1 MSGILK
7 ESLFMKKKFALIVV
21 INLIEIIIGCSA
33 STVEAAIEK
42 DRLQTIIE
50 KGVINVASG
59 YGVPFFYMDS
69 KTNQIS
75 GIDADIITE
84 IVKRLGIKKIE
95 AEKVPFASL
104 LEKLNTDD
112 SIDIA
117 ASGIYI
123 TPEREKLV
131 AFTQPLYK
139 ETEAVIV
146 RKFCE
151 INFMSDLKNSVVG
164 VEKGTAFEEL
174 AKKWKENNLIK
185 DVMYFENSSELLN
198 AINNGKVDAGISDS
212 VVVNYLLLKDTN
224 LLLRTLKGYT
234 PEIPGTVGIAVRK
247 DDKSLLN
254 ALNKTISDMKADGT
268 LYTILVDNGLD
279 KSNMI

>member
-1 MSGILK
+1 
-7 ESLFMKKKFALIVV
+7 MKKKFALIVV
-21 INLIEIIIGCSA
+21 INLIGIIIGCGA

-50 KGVINVASG
+50 RGVINVASG
-59 YGVPFFYMDS
+59 YDVPFFYMDS

-75 GIDADIITE
+75 GIDANIITE
-84 IVKRLGIKKIE
+84 IVKRLGIKKTE
-95 AEKVPFASL
+95 VKKVPFEIL

-123 TPEREKLV
+123 IPEREKLV
-131 AFTQPLYK
+131 VFTQPLYK

-146 RKFCE
+146 PKFSE
-151 INFMSDLKNSVVG
+151 INFMSDLKNAVVG

-185 DVMYFENSSELLN
+185 DIMFFENSSELLN
-198 AINNGKVDAGISDS
+198 VINNGKVDAGISDS
-212 VVVNYLLLKDTN
+212 VVVNYLLLKNKN

-234 PEIPGTVGIAVRK
+234 TEIPGTVGIAVRK

-279 KSNMI
+279 KSNIIENR

>member
-1 MSGILK
+1 
-7 ESLFMKKKFALIVV
+7 MKKKFALIVV
-21 INLIEIIIGCSA
+21 INLIGIIIGCSA

-50 KGVINVASG
+50 RGVINVASG
-59 YGVPFFYMDS
+59 YDVPFFYMDS

-75 GIDADIITE
+75 GIDANIITE
-84 IVKRLGIKKIE
+84 IVKRLGIKKTE
-95 AEKVPFASL
+95 VKKVPFESL

-123 TPEREKLV
+123 IPEREKLV
-131 AFTQPLYK
+131 VFTQPLYK

-146 RKFCE
+146 PKFSE
-151 INFMSDLKNSVVG
+151 INFMSDLKNAVVG

-174 AKKWKENNLIK
+174 AKKWKGNNLIK
-185 DVMYFENSSELLN
+185 DVMFFENSSELLN
-198 AINNGKVDAGISDS
+198 VINDGKVDAGVSDS
-212 VVVNYLLLKDTN
+212 VVVNYLLLKNKN

-279 KSNMI
+279 KSNMIENK

>member
-1 MSGILK
+1 MR
-7 ESLFMKKKFALIVV
+7 IVIINV
-21 INLIEIIIGCSA
+21 IGIIIGCSA
-33 STVEAAIEK
+33 STMGATIENHLIEK
-42 DRLQTIIE
+42 DKLQTITE
-50 KGVINVASG
+50 KGVIIVASG
-59 YGVPFFYMDS
+59 YGVPFFYIDS
-69 KTNQIS
+69 ETNQIS

-84 IVKRLGIKKIE
+84 IAKRLGIKKIE
-95 AEKVPFASL
+95 VKEVPFANL

-139 ETEAVIV
+139 ETENIIV
-146 RKFCE
+146 PKFSE
-151 INFMSDLKNSVVG
+151 INFMSDLKNAVVG

-174 AKKWKENNLIK
+174 AKKWKKNNLIK
-185 DVMYFENSSELLN
+185 DIMFFENSSELLN
-198 AINNGKVDAGISDS
+198 SINNKKVDAGISDS
-212 VVVNYLLLKDTN
+212 VVVSYLISKNKN

-234 PEIPGTVGIAVRK
+234 SEIPGAIGIAVRK
-247 DDKSLLN
+247 DEISLLN

-268 LYTILVDNGLD
+268 LYTILVENGLD
-279 KSNMI
+279 KSNMSEKK

>member
-1 MSGILK
+1 
-7 ESLFMKKKFALIVV
+7 MKKKFALIVV
-21 INLIEIIIGCSA
+21 INLIGIIIGCSA

-50 KGVINVASG
+50 RGVINVASG

-84 IVKRLGIKKIE
+84 IAKRLGIKKIE
-95 AEKVPFASL
+95 ATKVPFTSL

>member
-1 MSGILK
+1 
-7 ESLFMKKKFALIVV
+7 MKKKFALIVV
-21 INLIEIIIGCSA
+21 INLIGIIICCGA

-50 KGVINVASG
+50 RGVINVASG
-59 YGVPFFYMDS
+59 YDVPFFYMDS

-75 GIDADIITE
+75 GIDANIITE
-84 IVKRLGIKKIE
+84 IVKRLGIKKTE
-95 AEKVPFASL
+95 VKKVPFESL

-123 TPEREKLV
+123 IPEREKLV
-131 AFTQPLYK
+131 VFTEPLYK

-146 RKFCE
+146 PKFSE
-151 INFMSDLKNSVVG
+151 INFMSDLKNAVVG

-174 AKKWKENNLIK
+174 AKKWKGNNLIK
-185 DVMYFENSSELLN
+185 DVMFFENSSELLN
-198 AINNGKVDAGISDS
+198 VINNGKVDAGVSDS
-212 VVVNYLLLKDTN
+212 VVVNYLLLKNKN
-224 LLLRTLKGYT
+224 LFLRTLKGYT

-254 ALNKTISDMKADGT
+254 ALNKAISDMKADGT

-279 KSNMI
+279 KSNMIENK

>member
-1 MSGILK
+1 
-7 ESLFMKKKFALIVV
+7 MKKKLALIVV
-21 INLIEIIIGCSA
+21 INLIGIIIGCGA

-59 YGVPFFYMDS
+59 YGVPFFYVDS

-75 GIDADIITE
+75 GIDANIITE

-95 AEKVPFASL
+95 VKQVPFASL

-112 SIDIA
+112 NIDIA

-139 ETEAVIV
+139 ETEVVIV
-146 RKFCE
+146 PKFSE
-151 INFMSDLKNSVVG
+151 INFLSDLKNAVVG
-164 VEKGTAFEEL
+164 VEKGTAFEDL
-174 AKKWKENNLIK
+174 AKKWKGNNLIK

-212 VVVNYLLLKDTN
+212 VVVNYLLLKSKN
-224 LLLRTLKGYT
+224 LLLRTLKDYT

-279 KSNMI
+279 KSNMIENQ